1 MSHTDDTYIRMFHT
15 RIHTASFSPLQ
26 ILLAVYAAVLGA
38 GMRLR
43 RDAASELFV
52 VYVCVFVWVC
62 LSVLVSM
69 NTHTHGHLLEV
80 SHAFIT
86 GTGVLGL
93 HRRSARLDMEA
104 CKPCSIGSTTRTRRR
119 CRRFWS
125 SIRGGGV
132 RREFFRRHVIS
143 CLA

>member
-104 CKPCSIGSTTRTRRR
+104 TTTPRSQFRHVLL
-119 CRRFWS
+119 C
-125 SIRGGGV
+125 IVAQHGGGMLCV
-132 RREFFRRHVIS
+132 
-143 CLA
+143 LL